1 MAQEGKEP
9 KDRILEVEA
18 SILSSNEEAA
28 LRNRDIF
35 QRLGIRAINLI
46 SSPGTGKT
54 SLLVETLRE
63 LSSHKR
69 CAVIEGDQYTDNDAK
84 RIAETGVQV
93 VQINTQSTC
102 HLDATMVAN
111 NLEHL
116 NLQEV
121 DLLFIEN
128 VGNLIC
134 PAEFDLGE
142 DEKVVLISV
151 TEGED
156 KPVKYPLIF
165 HLASAVVVT
174 KTDLIPH
181 LRIDIEQLK
190 ASIRKLNA
198 KAPILLTTTFEP
210 NGIQSWIDW
219 LINT

>member
-1 MAQEGKEP
+1 
-9 KDRILEVEA
+9 
-18 SILSSNEEAA
+18 
-28 LRNRDIF
+28 
-35 QRLGIRAINLI
+35 
-46 SSPGTGKT
+46 
-54 SLLVETLRE
+54 
-63 LSSHKR
+63 
-69 CAVIEGDQYTDNDAK
+69 
-84 RIAETGVQV
+84 
-93 VQINTQSTC
+93 
-102 HLDATMVAN
+102 MVAN